1 MLPKFINILLQFS
14 RVLGSASVVGISV
27 VVFIGVLAR
36 YVFLYP
42 IPWVEELSKFLL
54 MWAVYLGVAAV
65 SFRGEHLRADV
76 IGSILSPR
84 ALKIRDTLY
93 EAIQAVLMAILVL
106 ETYIFAFKIRP
117 FGQVSAVL
125 GVPQWVMMLI
135 FAIGLT
141 FVVPMH
147 IYRILG
153 KVTGGTEEIEKEVGG
168 ES

>member
-1 MLPKFINILLQFS
+1 MSKFINFLLRLSQT
-14 RVLGSASVVGISV
+14 LGAICVVGITV

-54 MWAVYLGVAAV
+54 MWTVYLGIAAV
-65 SFRGEHLRADV
+65 SLRGEHLRADI

-84 ALKIRDTLY
+84 ALKVRDTIY
-93 EAIQAVLMAILVL
+93 EALQAVLMTIVVV
-106 ETYIFAFKIRP
+106 ETYAYAFKIKTL
-117 FGQVSAVL
+117 GQVSAVL
-125 GVPQWVMMLI
+125 RVPQWVMMLI